1 MVSYNNQHVP
11 QLVYQKNNSEAAIFL
26 GGVHAAGIAL
36 HSIVVIMFMFSFLL
50 IFLKENLQWLE
61 DNGVTVILSVGT
73 MPFGIAHFKDPE
85 TYDDKGSIEFIGRP
99 DADTPPNCTE
109 RNDDE
114 ETSLDDEE
122 NTITDS
128 HERKE
133 TGRKSSYP
141 KHYRHLFIALEDD
154 PSEDLLSH
162 LKKTNVFIDE
172 ALDAGLKIL
181 VHW

>member
-1 MVSYNNQHVP
+1 
-11 QLVYQKNNSEAAIFL
+11 
-26 GGVHAAGIAL
+26 
-36 HSIVVIMFMFSFLL
+36 
-50 IFLKENLQWLE
+50 
-61 DNGVTVILSVGT
+61 
-73 MPFGIAHFKDPE
+73 MPFGITPFKDPE
-85 TYDDKGSIEFIGRP
+85 TYDDKASIEFTERP
-99 DADTPPNCTE
+99 DADTPSNCTE
-109 RNDDE
+109 RNDD
-114 ETSLDDEE
+114 DEA
-122 NTITDS
+122 TIT

-162 LKKTNVFIDE
+162 LKKTNKFIDE